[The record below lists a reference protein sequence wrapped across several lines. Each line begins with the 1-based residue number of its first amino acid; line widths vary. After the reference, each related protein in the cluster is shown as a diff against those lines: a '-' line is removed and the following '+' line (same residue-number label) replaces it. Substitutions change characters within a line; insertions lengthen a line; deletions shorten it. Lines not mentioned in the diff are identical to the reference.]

1 MAKIELNGITKR
13 FGKTTALDN
22 VTLEVHDNEFFVLF
36 GPAGAGKT
44 TLLNNIAGIQIPDE
58 GVVKIGGEIVNQVD
72 PAERNVAMVFEN
84 YALYPHMTVYD
95 NIASP
100 LRSPR
105 YKKDEETIKKAVEK
119 VAALMKIDMLLER
132 LPSQLSNGQRQ
143 RVALGRAL
151 VREPN
156 VFLMDEPLAHLDAKL
171 RNHMRGELKEMQA
184 EFATTSI
191 YVTHDFMEAMSLGDR
206 IGILNEGRII
216 QIGTGDEIY
225 YMPCNVLVAQLM
237 GDPEINMLDCELLRS
252 RNGFKV
258 DCPSMGNVIFDLP
271 DNDEMNRRFDALS
284 NKSVQVDTDALSNAT
299 ADNLDWLQIRNK
311 VFMGIRPQN
320 AHYHFEPTPGAVKGT
335 VYAFETI
342 GNKSVLTAQIGD
354 QHMRMIAP
362 NGLPVKLDQDVY
374 VTFDIDRAIFFNAE
388 TTEYIG
394 RYDEAAIRELAA
406 SLKKEA

>member
-1 MAKIELNGITKR
+1 MAKIELIGVTKR
-13 FGKTTALDN
+13 FGKITALNN
-22 VTLEVHDNEFFVLF
+22 VTLEVHDKEFFVLF

-58 GVVKIGGEIVNQVD
+58 GIVKIGGEVVNQVD

-105 YKKDEETIKKAVEK
+105 YKKDEAAIKEAVNR

-171 RNHMRGELKEMQA
+171 RNHMRSELKEMQA

-206 IGILNEGRII
+206 IAII
-216 QIGTGDEIY
+216 NHGAIVQLGTSDEIY
-225 YMPCNVLVAQLM
+225 YMPCNEFVAQLM
-237 GDPEINMLDCELLRS
+237 GDPEINLLNCRLVKEDGGYS
-252 RNGFKV
+252 ILWLEAPENK
-258 DCPSMGNVIFDLP
+258 IDLP
-271 DNDEMNRRFDALS
+271 ANKELFERFDKISGAEIH
-284 NKSVQVDTDALSNAT
+284 T
-299 ADNLDWLQIRNK
+299 
-311 VFMGIRPQN
+311 GIRPQN
-320 AHYHFEPTPGAVKGT
+320 AHYFFEPTPNAIKGT

-342 GNKSVLTAQIGD
+342 GNKSVLTAQIGN
-354 QHMRMIAP
+354 QHLRMIAP
-362 NGLPVKLDQDVY
+362 NGLPVKLDQDVW
-374 VTFDIDRAIFFNAE
+374 VTFDIDRAIFFDAGS
-388 TTEYIG
+388 TEYIG
-394 RYDEAAIRELAA
+394 RFDEAAILELAA
-406 SLKKEA
+406 GETKEA